1 MIKTFEE
8 FLCEGYK
15 HKRPKVIT
23 NLEIYSDDFVND
35 DNICKTWDDV
45 IRLFSNP
52 KYNVPCA
59 MEFCYDTWKNWEKCK
74 GTLSQTLKQID
85 KQNPISKHINKHVY
99 IYNGDIC
106 IEIIHKSK
114 IELIKLH
121 ILTELGQKTKKTT
134 DLSQSPYHTKIR
146 IDLLDGY
153 DDLSNSDVNSDVL

>member
-23 NLEIYSDDFVND
+23 KLEIYSDDFVYD
-35 DNICKTWDDV
+35 DSICKTWDDV

-59 MEFCYDTWKNWEKCK
+59 MEFDNTWQNWEKCK

-85 KQNPISKHINKHVY
+85 KQNPISKHINKHIY

-114 IELIKLH
+114 IEFIKLH

-146 IDLLDGY
+146 IDLLDEY
-153 DDLSNSDVNSDVL
+153 DDLSNSNINSDVL